1 MSDSTPKS
9 GLLGSLHRFYRG
21 TFYQAFALG
30 LVSFTQPGIWDAL
43 NSLGAGGLATP
54 YFVNASNV
62 ITYVIMIVSCPL
74 FAIAG
79 NRFNLKWVLVSG
91 TLGYVPYFAALY
103 CNSVYGTQW
112 FLILGS
118 VTCGFSASALWVS
131 EAAIA
136 VGYPEVENRG
146 FYIGIWMALN
156 KLGSIIG
163 NSIQLALNI
172 HDSEKGSVSPNTYLA
187 LVGLSCA
194 GLPLAMTI
202 ASPNKLI
209 RKDGTKPTYSSEE
222 RISVKD
228 GLKGLWRASKTKH
241 MMLLLPI
248 FITVRWSTTYQGN
261 FLTEYFSVRGRT
273 LAGFVA
279 TIVGTIATVS
289 WGWLLDSQKIFR
301 TRKGLAVAGWMLML
315 AFYIPQWVLN
325 FVMQDKLQNTHPTP
339 SLDIHD
345 PGYGKA
351 IAAYILFNVGS
362 NASNVWTYWILGT
375 YDVHVDVLAYTT
387 GILRSA
393 ESLGFAVA
401 YGIGA
406 SSNVSLM
413 ANLIVSFVVF
423 WVSVPFTTYAS
434 FMVQERPEGES
445 SGVEDPEQSK
455 QVDKGDIQTTA
466 EEQGAERR

>member
-1 MSDSTPKS
+1 MGSGFWYSGLCALFRCAVLQQCVWHPVVSHLGIRDLRFLGMFHIFQYGSRVIANFHRHQHSGCLRLPLPLVIPKLKTEVSTVSTPGQIS
-9 GLLGSLHRFYRG
+9 RNQLTS
-21 TFYQAFALG
+21 T
-30 LVSFTQPGIWDAL
+30 V
-43 NSLGAGGLATP
+43 
-54 YFVNASNV
+54 
-62 ITYVIMIVSCPL
+62 
-74 FAIAG
+74 
-79 NRFNLKWVLVSG
+79 
-91 TLGYVPYFAALY
+91 
-103 CNSVYGTQW
+103 
-112 FLILGS
+112 
-118 VTCGFSASALWVS
+118 
-131 EAAIA
+131 
-136 VGYPEVENRG
+136 
-146 FYIGIWMALN
+146 GIWMALN

-279 TIVGTIATVS
+279 TIVGTIATVL

-345 PGYGKA
+345 PGFGKA